1 MQAAIVDMK
10 SGQEKFLNK
19 IMFFFGASGRVETS
33 FCIDVDTRV
42 AVQGWNTEA
51 LL

>member
-1 MQAAIVDMK
+1 MLAAIVDMK

-19 IMFFFGASGRVETS
+19 IMFFGASGRVETS
-33 FCIDVDTRV
+33 FCNDVDTRV

>member
-1 MQAAIVDMK
+1 MQAAIVDME
-10 SGQEKFLNK
+10 SWQEKFLNK
-19 IMFFFGASGRVETS
+19 IMFFGASGRVYPS
-33 FCIDVDTRV
+33 FCNDVDTRV